1 MIKVKSND
9 GTVDI
14 LEMKGTEKRIV
25 NDVGAAAHKTLLL
38 IANNRKTKEEVFI
51 KYGILVR
58 KLVDYLEETVKRI
71 DEIGG
76 GVDE

>member
-9 GTVDI
+9 GIVDI
-14 LEMKGTEKRIV
+14 LEMRGTEKSIV

-38 IANNRKTKEEVFI
+38 IANNSKTEEEVFI

-76 GVDE
+76 R